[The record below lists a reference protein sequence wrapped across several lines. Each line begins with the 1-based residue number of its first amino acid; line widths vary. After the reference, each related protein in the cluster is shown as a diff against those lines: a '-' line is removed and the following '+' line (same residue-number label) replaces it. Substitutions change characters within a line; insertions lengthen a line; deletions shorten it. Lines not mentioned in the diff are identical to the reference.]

1 MPSILIMEIKYPQYR
16 KYKNNK
22 SFFKITSDKEWEEIQ
37 IVGSKA
43 ILNQFTVKIMPDRN
57 FIQDMT
63 FDYKENW
70 DVISEEEY
78 FAAKKNTNP

>member
-1 MPSILIMEIKYPQYR
+1 MEIKYPQYR

-22 SFFKITSDKEWEEIQ
+22 SFFKITSEKEWEEIQ
-37 IVGSKA
+37 IIGSRF

-78 FAAKKNTNP
+78 SAHRKSASSLKQ

>member
-1 MPSILIMEIKYPQYR
+1 MEIQYPQYR

-22 SFFKITSDKEWEEIQ
+22 SFFKIISDKEWEEIQ
-37 IVGSKA
+37 IVGSKF

-57 FIQDMT
+57 FIHDMT

-70 DVISEEEY
+70 EVISEEEY
-78 FAAKKNTNP
+78 EQKKALLL